1 MTALMNDT
9 ESTLLS
15 HAYVNPATRLSLI
28 WGTGMNMAVYLPLTA
43 FPTAKLGDRPRN
55 WMQQARSVIVNTE
68 ISMFGAKVFPACS
81 ADQELDRNA
90 LHPGLQPLEQMTS
103 GRYLGEIFRLI
114 LVDGVTGGNLSN
126 GVMPSGIDQ
135 RFSLDTELMSQ
146 LEGCVHLCCAIS
158 RYPLTSNVQ

>member
-15 HAYVNPATRLSLI
+15 HAYINPATRLSLI
-28 WGTGMNMAVYLPLTA
+28 WGTGMNMAVYLPLSA
-43 FPTAKLGDRPRN
+43 FPAAPVKLGERPRN

-68 ISMFGAKVFPACS
+68 VSMFGAKVFPTCS
-81 ADQELDRNA
+81 ADQELDKNA

-114 LVDGVTGGNLSN
+114 LVDGVASGNLFD
-126 GVMPSGIDQ
+126 GIMPVGIDQ

-146 LEGCVHLCCAIS
+146 LE
-158 RYPLTSNVQ
+158 R